1 MEKHRLAGKTVTLKC
16 SQDPDNLNGKRYI
29 VEDLWVNVAGKSWIF
44 CDGNPA
50 CLKYAVRSAF
60 AMLPTD
66 DDVLYGKVNGLG
78 HLVHV
83 SEVIE

>member
-1 MEKHRLAGKTVTLKC
+1 M
-16 SQDPDNLNGKRYI
+16 
-29 VEDLWVNVAGKSWIF
+29 F

-66 DDVLYGKVNGLG
+66 DNVLYGKVNGLG
-78 HLVHV
+78 HLVHI